1 MIDKLSPVPFYIQL
15 RDGIKRNVIEGV
27 WKVGEQIPTE
37 NELMEKYEVSRA
49 TVRNAI
55 SSLVN
60 EGFLVKQRGRGT
72 FVARQQPSMAFEPLI
87 SFAYNVES
95 MGASS
100 ESQVVENS
108 IIVPD
113 EELLRLLRWKEPKEC
128 LYVKRVRHGDGIPLA
143 IEESFFN
150 DSTAKFLKLK
160 DLSGSISRL
169 LLEELRIS
177 ISRVEQ
183 IVAARK
189 ATAEEK
195 KLLNLDKAPQVLEME
210 RWIILED
217 EEEPFYY
224 LRFIMRGDLYS
235 LTPVPR

>member
-1 MIDKLSPVPFYIQL
+1 
-15 RDGIKRNVIEGV
+15 
-27 WKVGEQIPTE
+27 
-37 NELMEKYEVSRA
+37 
-49 TVRNAI
+49 
-55 SSLVN
+55 
-60 EGFLVKQRGRGT
+60 
-72 FVARQQPSMAFEPLI
+72 
-87 SFAYNVES
+87 
-95 MGASS
+95 
-100 ESQVVENS
+100 
-108 IIVPD
+108 
-113 EELLRLLRWKEPKEC
+113 
-128 LYVKRVRHGDGIPLA
+128 VRHGDGIPLA

-195 KLLNLDKAPQVLEME
+195 KLLNLDKEPQVLEME